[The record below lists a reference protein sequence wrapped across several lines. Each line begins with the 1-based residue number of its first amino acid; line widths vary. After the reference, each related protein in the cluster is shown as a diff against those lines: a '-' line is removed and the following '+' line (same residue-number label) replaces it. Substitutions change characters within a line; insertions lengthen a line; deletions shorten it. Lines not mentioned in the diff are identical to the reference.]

1 MPALRSSITY
11 VRVCVWN
18 RRPWHG
24 LTMWHDHLQ
33 FTERTP
39 GSFVEERDASIV
51 WRYFSGDEAID
62 AGDRA
67 WARRQAAEA
76 QNHIFDRSVT
86 LTFPLLRWLRRVGV
100 VWESVM
106 ACASYLERMPSLS
119 YQTISH
125 GRQRSERFCMLVAR
139 LTLRDH
145 LGSFLRRVR
154 ASHIQKTLCSLSV
167 AMKSCY
173 VGLAN

>member
-1 MPALRSSITY
+1 M
-11 VRVCVWN
+11 
-18 RRPWHG
+18 
-24 LTMWHDHLQ
+24 LQ

-76 QNHIFDRSVT
+76 QNHIFDRSVRF
-86 LTFPLLRWLRRVGV
+86 TFPSSPMAEMRIA
-100 VWESVM
+100 WESVM
-106 ACASYLERMPSLS
+106 ACASYRERIPSLS
-119 YQTISH
+119 YPTTSR
-125 GRQRSERFCMLVAR
+125 GRQLLEQFCMLVAQP
-139 LTLRDH
+139 TLHDR
-145 LGSFLRRVR
+145 LGSFLRKVR
-154 ASHIQKTLCSLSV
+154 ASYMQKTLCSLSA